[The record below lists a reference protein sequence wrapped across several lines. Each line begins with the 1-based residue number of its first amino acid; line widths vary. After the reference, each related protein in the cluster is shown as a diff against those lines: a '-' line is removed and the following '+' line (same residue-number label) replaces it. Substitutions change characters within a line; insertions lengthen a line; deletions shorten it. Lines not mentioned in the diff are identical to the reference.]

1 MKLENNSLKYGMNS
15 ANNANSAFNNAY
27 NQEMANQRDM
37 QGQITQ
43 RQKTL
48 LEAATQEANYK
59 QQERDRIYGYNPQ
72 NGTFT
77 KIYDPANPNAYDLAV
92 NTAIENSTQPF
103 RMIRDSTEQ
112 SLPVWRDIDINGN
125 IEDARQ
131 STLPFN
137 AVSQGVIYHPTNVA
151 EAKALG
157 LSPEEYIRRKYALY
171 APQKGM

>member
-15 ANNANSAFNNAY
+15 ANNANSAFSNAY

-37 QGQITQ
+37 QGQVTQ

-48 LEAATQEANYK
+48 LEAAVQEANYK
-59 QQERDRIYGYNPQ
+59 QNERNALYGMNTRDGKTHWMGADANYDQE
-72 NGTFT
+72 
-77 KIYDPANPNAYDLAV
+77 V
-92 NTAIENSTQPF
+92 NTILENNTQPF

-151 EAKALG
+151 AAKALG
-157 LSPEEYIRRKYALY
+157 MSPEEYVRRKYALY
-171 APQKGM
+171 APQKGI